1 MSRSPSSSLTTPTHK
16 LQKPS
21 QAVSFDRTLQLSR
34 LPRDEYKRWHPAAS
48 APTLAAALDRAQEI
62 IAAAP
67 PQTSSPDGPSHAV
80 LPAWALLAILC
91 KQPANQVQAFV
102 AYSLVLAQRLGPSP
116 LITVLTH
123 ILAAHWLASL
133 RMYAL
138 LHTIIIRLVRNRK
151 HLRQFQVSILLRVL
165 IEAEP
170 NEEVQRV
177 IVPLLR
183 LAIREK
189 MVLGANV
196 YRALLENPAA
206 PLTVAQLVETHMSCL
221 KYNPNLAHSR
231 AFVRIYG
238 ESGETLRAAK
248 HWRRIRHGEVFGEVP
263 EYAKSAE
270 YQTGA
275 LGDYIQG
282 FDSIEKVNRYIRY
295 LLKNAARVQN
305 APPDALGDLSTKP
318 ALPTPDDIPPDVWLR
333 VLSVAVTD
341 PGVPTPN
348 ILTLLEQGRSIIRN
362 PAKSLFATTTV
373 IKGLLRRG
381 ALKEAAPLVTA
392 ALQQK
397 RFFDTAQ
404 LTIAVEALT
413 LLGRPAAAF
422 RLLRSYPAKVDTRAV
437 NAFMI
442 ALVRTGRPDA
452 VFFLWDTLPRVFGGV
467 QPSSATLA
475 ILLKAARVARK
486 CEGAL
491 QVALQDFGLR
501 RILPGGKSETGRM
514 DAEEA
519 VRGLERLLERREG
532 RAVTG
537 FWRGERA
544 GAVALR
550 VAWRIFTSNWPALAE
565 LKAPM
570 GTARRSAEEHEIAL
584 SPIADL
590 YRSLHEDDGAQD
602 EDEEDGRTYYGI
614 VPHDPAFRALLDLLA
629 EEGRARQVPLVLAW
643 MRYLGVR
650 PSKDTLA
657 AALVYWGEVALEGP
671 LIERW
676 RGERGSGYGRLV
688 AWVEEWVGRR
698 GMPGREES
706 QRALR
711 RVRWGR
717 EVGMGEMAEGEGDVD
732 VEFEDEEEG

>member
-1 MSRSPSSSLTTPTHK
+1 M
-16 LQKPS
+16 
-21 QAVSFDRTLQLSR
+21 
-34 LPRDEYKRWHPAAS
+34 
-48 APTLAAALDRAQEI
+48 
-62 IAAAP
+62 
-67 PQTSSPDGPSHAV
+67 
-80 LPAWALLAILC
+80 LC
-91 KQPANQVQAFV
+91 KQPANEVQAFV
-102 AYSLVLAQRLGPSP
+102 AYSLVLAQRLALSP
-116 LITVLTH
+116 LLAVLTH
-123 ILAAHWLASL
+123 ILAAHCLASF

-138 LHTIIIRLVRNRK
+138 LHTVILRLVRHRK
-151 HLRQFQVSILLRVL
+151 HLRPYQVSILLRVL
-165 IEAEP
+165 TDAEP
-170 NEEVQRV
+170 HEEVQRV

-183 LAIREK
+183 VAIREK
-189 MVLGANV
+189 MVLGAGI
-196 YRALLENPAA
+196 YRALLDNTAA
-206 PLTVAQLVETHMSCL
+206 PLIVAQLVETHMSRL
-221 KYNPNLAHSR
+221 GYNPNLAHSR

-238 ESGETLRAAK
+238 EGGQTQRAAR
-248 HWRRIRHGEVFGEVP
+248 HWRRIRHGEVFGKVP
-263 EYAKSAE
+263 QYAKSAD
-270 YQTGA
+270 YQTA
-275 LGDYIQG
+275 QH
-282 FDSIEKVNRYIRY
+282 
-295 LLKNAARVQN
+295 
-305 APPDALGDLSTKP
+305 APPDALGDLAAKP

-333 VLSVAVTD
+333 VLSVAAAD
-341 PGVPTPN
+341 PEVPVPN
-348 ILTLLEQGRSIIRN
+348 ILALLEQGRSIIQN
-362 PAKSLFATTTV
+362 PAKSLAATTTV
-373 IKGLLRRG
+373 IKGLLRRQ
-381 ALKEAAPLVTA
+381 ALEEAAPLVAA
-392 ALQQK
+392 ALQHK
-397 RFFDTAQ
+397 RFFDPAQ
-404 LTIAVEALT
+404 LTIAAEALT

-422 RLLRSYPAKVDTRAV
+422 RLLREQPAKVDTRAV

-452 VFFLWDTLPRVFGGV
+452 VFYLWDTLPRVFAGV

-501 RILPGGKSETGRM
+501 RILPAGKPERL
-514 DAEEA
+514 DERQA
-519 VRGLERLLERREG
+519 VEGLERLLERKEG

-550 VAWRIFTSNWPALAE
+550 VAWKIFTSNWPALAD
-565 LKAPM
+565 L
-570 GTARRSAEEHEIAL
+570 TAQTGPPRQSAEEHALAL

-590 YRSLHEDDGAQD
+590 YRSLHDDADTDADGAD
-602 EDEEDGRTYYGI
+602 DGRTYYGI

-676 RGERGSGYGRLV
+676 RGARGSEYGRLV

-717 EVGMGEMAEGEGDVD
+717 ESGAYGL
-732 VEFEDEEEG
+732 VERQGDEEFSEEFGDEED